1 MTAEALAIDLP
12 GDILTRKRRKR
23 ADTATEIATI
33 ALRTT
38 DIAMVVGISVT
49 ATNGDVNAVATAAEE
64 VSH

>member
-12 GDILTRKRRKR
+12 GDILARKRRKR

-38 DIAMVVGISVT
+38 DIAMVVGITVT

-64 VSH
+64 ASH